1 MKCVVHL
8 MLTAF
13 DGRAS
18 DTATDGR
25 RPHKTPLPADHSC
38 RQPEALGQPTGSGK
52 LNRAWVDLV
61 SRPRRRGERTPAAL
75 RGSVMAGGIGM
86 VRLLRRPT
94 SNAMEVVP
102 CMILTL
108 HAQVCYE
115 LKEG

>member
-1 MKCVVHL
+1 
-8 MLTAF
+8 
-13 DGRAS
+13 
-18 DTATDGR
+18 
-25 RPHKTPLPADHSC
+25 
-38 RQPEALGQPTGSGK
+38 
-52 LNRAWVDLV
+52 
-61 SRPRRRGERTPAAL
+61 
-75 RGSVMAGGIGM
+75 MAGGIGM